1 MGCFQSMAHCSGDCP
16 VRHGSVLG
24 GEVAAVSAVARFRS
38 FESCGT
44 QVIASA
50 AADLGDKFACKE
62 RVLDALTEI
71 MKFETDPVFAK
82 LAQRRFLDLMN
93 KEEAA

>member
-1 MGCFQSMAHCSGDCP
+1 M
-16 VRHGSVLG
+16 
-24 GEVAAVSAVARFRS
+24 SAVARFRS
-38 FESCGT
+38 FESCET
-44 QVIASA
+44 ASIASA
-50 AADLGDKFACKE
+50 VADLGDKFASRE

-82 LAQRRFLDLMN
+82 LAQRRFLDLTD